1 MRMTSQQYRQ
11 IIANGGARKRASR
24 GTCAPVPGG
33 PSALEAR
40 FAQHIKALQL
50 PAPVTEFRFHPERK
64 WRFDFAWPKL
74 RIAVEIEGG
83 VLSQGRHVRPQGFTN
98 DCEKYNHASQLGW
111 RVLRFTG
118 ADVRSGSAIQLVQQM
133 LTVRS

>member
-11 IIANGGARKRASR
+11 LIASGGAHKRATGRPYASVS
-24 GTCAPVPGG
+24 AG
-33 PSALEAR
+33 PSILEAR
-40 FAQHIKALQL
+40 FAQHIKAMQL
-50 PAPVTEFRFHPERK
+50 PTPVTEFRFHPQRK
-64 WRFDFAWPKL
+64 WRFDFAWPQL

-83 VLSQGRHVRPQGFTN
+83 VLSQGRHVRPRGFTN
-98 DCEKYNHASQLGW
+98 DCEKYNQASQLGW

-133 LTVRS
+133 LMVRS